1 MYFNLP
7 VYSLDTSIKCL
18 LAATAPKGFLR
29 FSLIHCGENSQKRP
43 ILIRTKESDKILLLL
58 TPVQKKRKNPNEP
71 GV

>member
-18 LAATAPKGFLR
+18 LAAIAPKGL
-29 FSLIHCGENSQKRP
+29 SLIHSGENSQKRP
-43 ILIRTKESDKILLLL
+43 ILIRTKESDRILLI
-58 TPVQKKRKNPNEP
+58 PVQKKRKNPNEP